1 MFVVQLSCH
10 YLSLT
15 ANVQHL
21 ARINNL
27 HLKLKLADE
36 ILNLSF

>member
-1 MFVVQLSCH
+1 MFVSNFH
-10 YLSLT
+10 AILSLT

-27 HLKLKLADE
+27 LLKLKLADE